1 MGNRANLNSI
11 HIGHSHAWKSEWF
24 GSTEYQTMLSQDYK
38 IREYLSN
45 IFFNFKLPVSEFNLK
60 RYANHL
66 MCIDMDLYFP
76 EDIKDKFYLFQNL
89 EDQLY
94 DCIDSLIYYLKNELY
109 KYNISVSRKIQDVK
123 LLNNQMFDASLMLFK
138 NIISK
143 NIFLCSAFSI
153 YYKTLNH
160 KFIFQY
166 FIQKTYNNFY
176 GLISKLLSNI
186 FVSKSSSTF
195 ANTISS
201 VPDTVSLDTLNCTDI
216 SYRLSYCFKIYIFIT
231 LLQFNH
237 KVNSTFIKYV
247 VTLVNIAKTTFNSL
261 LSKEILILFLLQ
273 LRLSNK
279 SISKLLSKDNVHKL
293 FNKPLSDYN
302 VGHVNPVSMLHDY
315 LKLSKGAKANYSDI
329 VQLITKY
336 LNRPFLVI
344 IYSIICS
351 NSSIENTYL
360 LPYIVKTFV
369 PIKLAF
375 EKYKKLVEE
384 YIQMSL
390 LTKTM
395 SNVHSTMFLCLAEL
409 EKSIYNMSKHYNLS
423 SGIKTLTTTGVSFN
437 KSHYTLARVY
447 NLLSI
452 KWSIYK
458 FEAIDDYFFRNIIFK
473 QITYHIETTISD
485 VLKLHCVFLP
495 NLYIKDVVP
504 FNSAKL
510 ISQYVAY
517 ELEKGSPVSEIFR
530 DLKSIHVGDS
540 YKRNE
545 FFKRMYKFTHSYSF
559 GVDSFKS
566 YISKLSMMN
575 PFDVKNQERL
585 DITNLN
591 KLQFTQFCSLLS
603 GNNSI
608 SAILNISSNNMTSYL
623 ELSGVLYIIALTH
636 NYTLYFK
643 NSYMFD
649 LRVASNLKQWHELIS
664 SICINE
670 LNSLRARAP
679 MMYLKKFPVQGVK
692 IAASGTF
699 KRGNEAT
706 VKWYSEGKMPRQT
719 ITLDVE
725 QYVTPAFT
733 RNGVIGINV
742 SLFCNTDRFQDEIE
756 LKSEEFLDYFKLSAR
771 DTFKHK
777 GNMFRVRS
785 KKAGSNLS
793 NSDMTLKQRS
803 AQKARATR
811 TAKSF
816 VVKANSNMTLTPNRM
831 GQSRTHVNHSTKT
844 IHSNYKNQRFIAKS
858 KFSKRK

>member
-24 GSTEYQTMLSQDYK
+24 GSIEYQTMLSQDYK

-45 IFFNFKLPVSEFNLK
+45 IFFNFKLPVSEFSLK

-109 KYNISVSRKIQDVK
+109 LYNISVSRRIQDVM
-123 LLNNQMFDASLMLFK
+123 LMSNQIHDASLVLFK
-138 NIISK
+138 QILNR
-143 NIFLCSAFSI
+143 NIFLCSSFSI
-153 YYKTLNH
+153 YYKTLHH

-166 FIQKTYNNFY
+166 FNEKIHNSFYN
-176 GLISKLLSNI
+176 LISKLLSNMFI
-186 FVSKSSSTF
+186 SKSSSVF

-201 VPDTVSLDTLNCTDI
+201 APHALVLSTLNNTDTA
-216 SYRLSYCFKIYIFIT
+216 SRLSYCMKIYIFIQ
-231 LLQFNH
+231 LLQYNSI
-237 KVNSTFIKYV
+237 VNSRLIKYI
-247 VTLVNIAKTTFNSL
+247 VTLVNIFKTIFSSL
-261 LSKEILILFLLQ
+261 LPKDLLVLFLLQ

-279 SISKLLSKDNVHKL
+279 SISKLLGEDNILKL
-293 FNKPLSDYN
+293 LNNNKPLSGYN
-302 VGHVNPVSMLHDY
+302 LRYTSPVNMLYGY
-315 LKLSKGAKANYSDI
+315 LKNFKGSYIDSSYIKL
-329 VQLITKY
+329 QLRKY
-336 LNRPFLVI
+336 LNKPFCAIVYSVI
-344 IYSIICS
+344 SS
-351 NSSIENTYL
+351 NSSVENTYL
-360 LPYIVKTFV
+360 LPYIFNTITS
-369 PIKLAF
+369 IKLALK
-375 EKYKKLVEE
+375 KYKKLVTEH
-384 YIQMSL
+384 IQLSL
-390 LTKTM
+390 LTKNM
-395 SNVHSTMFLCLAEL
+395 LHVLPSMFLYLAEL
-409 EKSIYNMSKHYNLS
+409 EKSLYNMNKHYNLS
-423 SGIKTLTTTGVSFN
+423 SGIKTLSSAQLSSN
-437 KSHYTLARVY
+437 ISHSILARIY

-458 FEAIDDYFFRNIIFK
+458 FEVVDDYFFRNIIFK
-473 QITYHIETTISD
+473 QITYHIETTISEA
-485 VLKLHCVFLP
+485 LKLHCVFLP
-495 NLYIKDVVP
+495 NLYIKDVIP

-510 ISQYVAY
+510 ISQYIAY

-545 FFKRMYKFTHSYSF
+545 FFKRMYKFTHSYSL
-559 GVDSFKS
+559 GSDTFKS
-566 YISKLSMMN
+566 YILKLSMMN

-585 DITNLN
+585 DIIKLDR
-591 KLQFTQFCSLLS
+591 LQFSQFCSLLS
-603 GNNSI
+603 SRPSIPAVLNLCLNNI
-608 SAILNISSNNMTSYL
+608 VNYL
-623 ELSGVLYIIALTH
+623 EVSGLLYIIALTQ
-636 NYTLYFK
+636 NYSLYFK
-643 NSYMFD
+643 NSYIFD
-649 LRVASNLKQWHELIS
+649 LRLASKLKQWHEFMSVLCIS
-664 SICINE
+664 E

-719 ITLDVE
+719 IAIDVE

-756 LKSEEFLDYFKLSAR
+756 LKSEEFLDYFKLNAR

-777 GNMFRVRS
+777 GDMFRIRN
-785 KKAGSNLS
+785 KKTGRNIPKSEIS
-793 NSDMTLKQRS
+793 LKQRS
-803 AQKARATR
+803 TQNVKTRANKSSAAKHNSSMTFNKIGHGKTR
-811 TAKSF
+811 F
-816 VVKANSNMTLTPNRM
+816 
-831 GQSRTHVNHSTKT
+831 NHKT
-844 IHSNYKNQRFIAKS
+844 NHYDYKDKRFIVKS
-858 KFSKRK
+858 KFLKRK